1 MKKIVMTMMVIGLTA
16 MVAQAAGVIFYFD
29 ETAPGTWEV
38 SVDATGGDNLGLA
51 QYSVWVRGTTAVSYV
66 EEKMSTLRAVNF
78 AAMGFQPS
86 TLVDGPIGPDYN
98 AGNFQGANEYA
109 IHNIGVTALQIGPP
123 PPFPAP
129 PPYDIDLGVPAH
141 IGTFTTPTGLG
152 LGDFDATSANM
163 FNLTGDGV
171 IEPGPWLCVVN
182 PIPEPATL
190 SLLGVG
196 SLLLIRRKRR

>member
-16 MVAQAAGVIFYFD
+16 MVAQAAGTTFHFV

-38 SVDATGGDNLGLA
+38 SVNATGGDNLGLA

-123 PPFPAP
+123 SPFPAP
-129 PPYDIDLGVPAH
+129 PPYDIDLAAQAH
-141 IGTFTTPTGLG
+141 IGTFTTPEGLT
-152 LGDFDATSANM
+152 LADFDATSANV
-163 FNLTGDGV
+163 FNLAGDDV
-171 IEPGPWLCVVN
+171 LETFPNVV
-182 PIPEPATL
+182 PEPATL
-190 SLLGVG
+190 ALLGAG